1 MRRALAWALG
11 AAVVAGLGLLLLPSE
26 PEADREARAERP
38 AGEPRPEDAAET
50 RPARRS
56 VLEKVA
62 SPKDAETS
70 VEVTREDE
78 AERAPSPWEMEVTE
92 SAPALSG
99 LELSAVGAADRDRL
113 EVPDEYGSGV
123 VIEDIHPDAPAA
135 EAGLRPGDVIVR
147 AMRDDVDS
155 VDDLSRVVGQRG
167 HTVLIAVR
175 NGEYM
180 ELVIQ
185 KPYDGS

>member
-1 MRRALAWALG
+1 
-11 AAVVAGLGLLLLPSE
+11 
-26 PEADREARAERP
+26 
-38 AGEPRPEDAAET
+38 
-50 RPARRS
+50 